1 MQDIIDFC
9 EGHTKIYIYG
19 YGKWAKNLTY
29 FLDKIGVGIEKYIV
43 TENNQVMNSDMVI
56 SYSHGMIKEGEGI
69 IIAIKE
75 YENVY
80 EMLIK
85 DCTYEQ
91 ILKPN

>member
-1 MQDIIDFC
+1 MIF
-9 EGHTKIYIYG
+9 
-19 YGKWAKNLTY
+19 
-29 FLDKIGVGIEKYIV
+29 
-43 TENNQVMNSDMVI
+43 NSR
-56 SYSHGMIKEGEGI
+56 SNSHGMIKEGEGI